1 MTITAVFA
9 GNPNCGKTSLFNS
22 IAGTRYKVGNYSG
35 VTVEKK
41 DAEITHKGKKIL
53 ITDLPGT
60 YSLTAYSIEEIV
72 ARDYIIDNQPDVVV
86 NIVDASNIERNLY
99 LTVQLLELGLPLIIV
114 LNMVDVAK
122 SRGINIDSKK
132 LSEKLKVPVIET
144 VAREGIGKEEL
155 LDAIAESDK
164 IVPNKNF
171 KISYGPDIGPA
182 ILEMEKIISENN
194 FLTDK
199 YNPRWTAIKYL
210 ENDEEI
216 IKKGSEFIE
225 VHEKLMVIVKRLEI
239 HLKKTLN
246 TYPEGVIADYR
257 YGYVNSLLK
266 NIVKKKANQFDRLF
280 LSDKVDL
287 VLTNRFFGPVIMLL
301 ILYGVYKFT
310 FYGSEIPTII
320 LNSVFSWLTD
330 IFNTILP
337 NGFVKSLIV
346 NGIIGGVGGIIGF
359 APLIF
364 LMFIIIA
371 ILEDS
376 GYMARMA
383 YMLDRVFRIFGLQGS
398 SVVPFI
404 VSGGIAGGCAVPGVM
419 AARTIKGSKERI
431 LTMLTAPFM
440 PCGAKVP
447 VYAMIIA
454 AFYKGDKGLIMMLI
468 TIMSWIVAL
477 VMAKFLS
484 KTVVKGQSSSFVM
497 ELPPYRLPTLKGV
510 LTHAWERTWMYVKKA
525 GTIILA
531 VTILLW
537 FLMSFPGLS
546 ENKMK
551 TYEQKKHDIIS
562 LYDKDT
568 LNKALTLEE
577 DKLTGK
583 ALELKKSIQKIEV
596 EQASERLR
604 NSFAGK
610 IGSLIEPVSKWA
622 GFDWRF
628 NIALIGGVMAKEV
641 IISTL
646 GTAYSLEESAS
657 SDQFSSL
664 SEKLKENPDW
674 TIANALALMIFI
686 MLYSPCYM
694 TIMAIIKES
703 GTWKWGVFTLVFYS
717 LLAFG
722 SAVLV
727 YQLFS

>member
-1 MTITAVFA
+1 MTIHAVFA

-41 DAEITHKGKKIL
+41 DAEITHKGKNIV

-72 ARDYIIDNQPDVVV
+72 ARDFIIENQPDVVV

-122 SRGINIDSKK
+122 SRGINIDAKK

-144 VAREGIGKEEL
+144 VAREGKGKDEL

-164 IVPNKNF
+164 LKPNKNF

-182 ILEMEKIISENN
+182 LIEMEKIISENN

-199 YNPRWTAIKYL
+199 YNPRWTALKYL

-216 IKKGSEFIE
+216 IKKGKEFKE
-225 VHEKLMVIVKRLEI
+225 VHEKLMIIVKRVELHLE
-239 HLKKTLN
+239 KTLN

-257 YGYVNSLLK
+257 YGFVSSILR
-266 NIVKKKANQFDRLF
+266 NIIKKKSSQFDRIF

-287 VLTNRFFGPVIMLL
+287 VLTNRLFGPIIMLL
-301 ILYGVYKFT
+301 ILYGVYKVT
-310 FYGSEIPTII
+310 FYGSEIPTMMLEAI
-320 LNSVFSWLTD
+320 FSWLSD
-330 IFNTILP
+330 VFNAILP
-337 NGFVKSLIV
+337 DGFVKSLIV
-346 NGIIGGVGGIIGF
+346 NGVIGGVGGIIGF

-364 LMFIIIA
+364 IMFLVIA
-371 ILEDS
+371 VLEDS

-419 AARTIKGSKERI
+419 AARTIKGSKERL

-454 AFYKGDKGLIMMLI
+454 AFYTGDKGLIMMAI
-468 TIMSWIVAL
+468 TILSWIVAL

-484 KTVVKGQSSSFVM
+484 KTVVKGDSSSFVM
-497 ELPPYRLPTLKGV
+497 ELPPYRLPTIKGV
-510 LTHAWERTWMYVKKA
+510 ITHAWERTWMYVKKA
-525 GTIILA
+525 GTIILGIS
-531 VTILLW
+531 ILLW
-537 FLMSFPGLS
+537 FLMSFPGLP
-546 ENKMK
+546 EQKLK
-551 TYEQKKHDIIS
+551 IYEQQRQNLIS
-562 LYDKDT
+562 QFDRETVENVMKNRAD
-568 LNKALTLEE
+568 NFGEKEIE
-577 DKLTGK
+577 F
-583 ALELKKSIQKIEV
+583 KKSLSKINV
-596 EQASERLR
+596 EQASDRLR
-604 NSFAGK
+604 NSFAGR
-610 IGSLIEPVSKWA
+610 IGSFIEPVSSLA
-622 GFDWRF
+622 GFDWRL

-646 GTAYSLEESAS
+646 GTAYSLEQTAATDE
-657 SDQFSSL
+657 FSSL
-664 SEKLKENPDW
+664 SDKLKENPNW

-703 GTWKWGVFTLVFYS
+703 GTWKWGIFTLIFYS
-717 LLAFG
+717 SLAFA
-722 SAVLV
+722 SAVLM
-727 YQLFS
+727 YQMLS